1 MSDRVVWVAAGGT
14 AGHLHAG
21 LEVATALGAR
31 ARVLLVTS
39 DRPVEDA
46 TLRGHAI
53 ERVRLA
59 EAGIV
64 RARRAPKLGAFGENV
79 RRLLAAPQP
88 SVAVGL
94 GGAPQVLALAVAAA
108 RRARIVLVEQ
118 NAVLGRANRLMA
130 PFASELVLAW
140 PARVP
145 RLVRDRAVIVGPP
158 TRELPPRAEARSRLG
173 IAPDAVLVVVTSGS
187 LGSLALN
194 TAMVEVVGRGL
205 VDDVVVWH
213 FLGERNVP
221 PQVPDP
227 MASYQ
232 PVVGFDPRLGDAI
245 AAADVVVARA
255 GSSTLAEIAIAGVA
269 SVLVPLPKAPGDH
282 QRANAEYFVAAGA
295 SEVVE
300 EGPGLAERLGRAI
313 AELAVD
319 PSRRTA
325 MGAAARALVTEGATE
340 RLVEEVARWLE

>member
-1 MSDRVVWVAAGGT
+1 MSDRTVWVVAGGT

-21 LEVATALGAR
+21 LEVAAALDQR

-46 TLRGHAI
+46 ALKGRVI
-53 ERVRLA
+53 ERVRLD
-59 EAGIV
+59 EAGII
-64 RARRAPKLGAFGENV
+64 RARRAPSLRAFADNV
-79 RRLLAAPQP
+79 RRLAEVPRP

-94 GGAPQVLALAVAAA
+94 GGAPQVLALGVA
-108 RRARIVLVEQ
+108 RARGARLVLVEQ
-118 NAVLGRANRLMA
+118 NAVLGRANYLMA
-130 PFASELVLAW
+130 PLASEIALAW

-158 TRELPPRAEARSRLG
+158 TRALPARQEARSRLG
-173 IAPDAVLVVVTSGS
+173 LAPDALLVVATSGS

-194 TAMVEVVGRGL
+194 VAMVEVVERGL
-205 VDDVVVWH
+205 GDDVVVWH

-221 PQVPDP
+221 RVLPTPTP
-227 MASYQ
+227 AYQ
-232 PVVGFDPRLGDAI
+232 PLVGFDPRLRDAI

-282 QRANAEYFVAAGA
+282 QRANAVQFATAGA
-295 SEVVE
+295 ALLVE
-300 EGPGLAERLGRAI
+300 EGPALTERLWQ
-313 AELAVD
+313 AVGQLVGD
-319 PSRRTA
+319 VTLRTA
-325 MGAAARALVTEGATE
+325 MGSAARELVAPGATG
-340 RLVEEVARWLE
+340 RLVEEVVRWLE